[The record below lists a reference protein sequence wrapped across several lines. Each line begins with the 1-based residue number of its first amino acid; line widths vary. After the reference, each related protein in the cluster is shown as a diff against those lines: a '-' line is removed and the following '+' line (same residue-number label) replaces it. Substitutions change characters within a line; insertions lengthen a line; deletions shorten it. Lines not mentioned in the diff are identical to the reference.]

1 MPLES
6 NSFGEKVFPV
16 AEALDEAGWM
26 ASCINC
32 GFGAATLLVL
42 PCPSERLDDMEPLA
56 GEDDNDGE
64 DEATG
69 RSALDRYIGKA
80 KFLDELRRSTSEDGK
95 GLGEEFREISKAL
108 NSGLAVRCA
117 LCVAEETGKA
127 GSSDAPDGYV
137 KCKYCPEPHDVD
149 VRTLQPSERL
159 EAFLW
164 ARRLTSKRRE
174 NDVRE
179 SIKKVEE
186 AEKKTKFV
194 RAFTGFCFNARSEV
208 RRERPRTSL
217 AKKGNNNAKESS
229 AALEADKA
237 KPPPKDKGKGAAE
250 ANNAEAQKDTPATG
264 RGLRTQEQ
272 RKQPDRLK
280 MDEQLPRGKT
290 SKSKKRSGPGD
301 EATGD
306 ESGGSPPPKRGRAPG
321 KEHPRSAD
329 SGDEEGAGVASADLG
344 PPELGDDSVLDGT
357 DKSEERRRALLDDAR
372 LHKVL
377 KSAYTQPAPGSG
389 GSGASSA
396 KKKTK
401 KKSGDG
407 SQGAEAGAEGGGP
420 AHEEL
425 QKCTDDLRS
434 GGDIAEVGAR
444 IDGAVLQA
452 LEASFAKAEDQR
464 VQACFLVSAGILHLC
479 ESRAK
484 GSTYNRRTDTRGKGF
499 AAFQWPNVEKEV
511 EDKFGAV
518 MRAGHFPV
526 NQRTF
531 KVFLN
536 VGALVR
542 EFRGYANVVGPARAL
557 ELFRALGAVAK
568 ATDDELRA
576 LHEKLGAD
584 VPENLFPV

>member
-42 PCPSERLDDMEPLA
+42 PCPSERLDDMEPSPA
-56 GEDDNDGE
+56 RTTTM
-64 DEATG
+64 ART
-69 RSALDRYIGKA
+69 
-80 KFLDELRRSTSEDGK
+80 RRP
-95 GLGEEFREISKAL
+95 A
-108 NSGLAVRCA
+108 
-117 LCVAEETGKA
+117 
-127 GSSDAPDGYV
+127 
-137 KCKYCPEPHDVD
+137 
-149 VRTLQPSERL
+149 
-159 EAFLW
+159 
-164 ARRLTSKRRE
+164 
-174 NDVRE
+174 
-179 SIKKVEE
+179 
-186 AEKKTKFV
+186 
-194 RAFTGFCFNARSEV
+194 
-208 RRERPRTSL
+208 
-217 AKKGNNNAKESS
+217 GNNNAKESS

-237 KPPPKDKGKGAAE
+237 SRSQGQGQGE
-250 ANNAEAQKDTPATG
+250 DTPATG

-389 GSGASSA
+389 ARGLEREEEDEEE
-396 KKKTK
+396 
-401 KKSGDG
+401 SGDG
-407 SQGAEAGAEGGGP
+407 SQGAEAGQRA
-420 AHEEL
+420 A
-425 QKCTDDLRS
+425 
-434 GGDIAEVGAR
+434 AGAR
-444 IDGAVLQA
+444 GAAEA

-479 ESRAK
+479 ESRA
-484 GSTYNRRTDTRGKGF
+484 R
-499 AAFQWPNVEKEV
+499 AWPNVEKEV

-542 EFRGYANVVGPARAL
+542 EFRGYANV
-557 ELFRALGAVAK
+557 

-584 VPENLFPV
+584 VPENLFPCRADPPTSFSTPCRVSPIPSIALAPPRRGAPPHSSRSER